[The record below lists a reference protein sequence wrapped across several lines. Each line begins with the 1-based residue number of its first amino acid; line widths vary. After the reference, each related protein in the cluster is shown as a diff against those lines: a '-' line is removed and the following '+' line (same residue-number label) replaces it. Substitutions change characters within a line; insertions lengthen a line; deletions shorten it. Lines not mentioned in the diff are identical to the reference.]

1 MEKPYEPAQPA
12 PLVGGG
18 RGGGRVMRPL
28 AEGSPAWGGA
38 IAGVVAIVVFL
49 VFSTWV
55 VVHRVRHGKD
65 TNDE

>member
-1 MEKPYEPAQPA
+1 V
-12 PLVGGG
+12 LV
-18 RGGGRVMRPL
+18 V

-38 IAGVVAIVVFL
+38 IAGIVAIAIFL

-65 TNDE
+65 SNDD